1 VISTT
6 LTTPHRGIAPPA
18 TPSVPGSPRGRR
30 RVSRLKRWSADHP
43 AWPVTA
49 LLAFYPL
56 WWAMGLADE
65 SVIFMAIP
73 MLLRMCSWHRSGRAI
88 KVPPAFGL
96 WLLFLVCAAAGGATL
111 GLQAPNTVV
120 SPLSNRLLSFGDRSL
135 TYGALTVLL
144 LYAGNLLEGE
154 LARRRLAWLLG
165 LVGIYATIGGVA
177 GVVAPG
183 FQFTSP
189 MAYLL
194 PRSMQANNLLQAT
207 LYPGFA
213 QVTGILGVTEGRP
226 KAPFEYTNTWGEC
239 LSILLPWL
247 FVVWWSYGSR
257 RQRKLVVITAAIAL
271 IPLVYSLNR
280 GVWVGVGLTAVYLA
294 VRLAARGKLAMLGVV
309 CGTLALVAV
318 AILATPLQGLV
329 TARLQHQQSNSIRAS
344 LSGAAIQAANAAPI
358 TGFGDTRHQQGS
370 ATSIAVGPSSS
381 CPTCAQYP
389 VGSNGQLYLL
399 LVCDGWLGAALFFS
413 FFAYLAWRYRRDKTP
428 YGMAGVLVILLSFLY
443 MFAYDSLTA
452 PLEFTLL
459 AVALLWRNDQWRR
472 GESGENRGV
481 DHPSPARRVLAP
493 MSWRPVVRAVTV
505 PAAAPA
511 RRSLNGHGVSSA
523 GQGASAGAIGDGHGA
538 STDGAG
544 AIGDGHG
551 ASTDGQR
558 VSAVP
563 GRSRPDRRLAEVAR
577 GGLLNM
583 VGAGVAGL
591 GTVVLTVI
599 VTRSFSL
606 AVAGGFFTAISLF
619 LIIEA
624 VVSLGAATGTTYF
637 IARLRSLG
645 QQGRIPEVL
654 RTAIRPVAIL
664 SVAAGGVL
672 ALLATPAAH
681 LLAHGQL
688 THAGARPDEVAA
700 ELRALAVALPFAAI
714 LDTLLGASR
723 GYRAMGP
730 TAIVDRIGRPLLQ
743 LVGVGAVAIAG
754 SAALL
759 APLWAL
765 PYIPAAF
772 IAWWWLRRIRRR
784 PPSDAPAPHTSGPVA
799 DDMAAAKA
807 GEPLRFWRFTVPRGL
822 ATLAQ
827 ITIQRIDIVLVA
839 IILGP
844 AEAAVYTAATRF
856 LVAGQFANQ
865 AISMAAQPRFTE
877 MFTQGDRR
885 GANRVYKATTAWLI
899 LMTWPLY
906 LLAVCYGPEII
917 TVFGYS
923 YRAGADVMV
932 ILGLTMLLAT
942 ACGQVDMV
950 LVTTGRSSW
959 SLINGLL
966 AVGVNVGLDLVLIP
980 AYGIAGAAIG
990 WSAAIVLTNLMPLA
1004 QVAATVGLNPFG
1016 RGTLISAALAALS
1029 FGVLPL
1035 AARGLFGDR
1044 VVPSLAAIA
1053 CGCVLMTAGIWR
1065 FRKELNVAAMPGT
1078 RQLAAAL
1085 RLTRKLPAGA
1095 HLYANHI
1102 SITY

>member
-6 LTTPHRGIAPPA
+6 LTAPREIASPA
-18 TPSVPGSPRGRR
+18 RPSVPGTPRGRHRISR
-30 RVSRLKRWSADHP
+30 RRTSRLRQWSARHP
-43 AWPVTA
+43 SWPVTA
-49 LLAFYPL
+49 LLAGYPV

-65 SVIFMAIP
+65 SVIIMAIP
-73 MLLRMCSWHRSGRAI
+73 MLLRMRSWRRSGRAI

-96 WLLFLVCAAAGGATL
+96 WLLFLVCAAAGVATL
-111 GLQAPNTVV
+111 GLTAPHTVA
-120 SPLSNRLLSFGDRSL
+120 SPMSNRLIAFVIRSL
-135 TYGALTVLL
+135 TYAALTILL
-144 LYAGNLLEGE
+144 LYLGNLTDGE

-165 LVGIYATIGGVA
+165 LVGIYTTIGGVG
-177 GVVAPG
+177 GVVAPAL
-183 FQFTSP
+183 QFTSP

-194 PRSMQANNLLQAT
+194 PRSLQANNLLQAA
-207 LYPGFA
+207 LYPGFS
-213 QVTGILGVTEGRP
+213 QVTNILGVAEGRP
-226 KAPFEYTNTWGEC
+226 KAPFEYTNTWGNC

-247 FVVWWSYGSR
+247 FVAWWSYGSR
-257 RQRKLVVITAAIAL
+257 RQRKLVIITAAIAL
-271 IPLVYSLNR
+271 VPLVYSLNR

-294 VRLAARGKLAMLGVV
+294 IRSAARGKLAMLGVL
-309 CGTLALVAV
+309 CGVLVLVGV
-318 AILATPLQGLV
+318 AIVATPLQGLI

-344 LSGAAIQAANAAPI
+344 LSASAIQAANAAPLI
-358 TGFGDTRHQQGS
+358 GFGDTRHQQGS

-381 CPTCAQYP
+381 CPSCAQYP

-399 LVCDGWLGAALFFS
+399 LVCDGWLGAGLFFS

-443 MFAYDSLTA
+443 MFAYVSLTA
-452 PLEFTLL
+452 PLEFTMV
-459 AVALLWRNDQWRR
+459 AVALLWRNDQWLR
-472 GESGENRGV
+472 
-481 DHPSPARRVLAP
+481 DAARRADHAGSAQRLLAGTP
-493 MSWRPVVRAVTV
+493 WRPVKRPVTFQPRPAVKR
-505 PAAAPA
+505 PANGQARPA
-511 RRSLNGHGVSSA
+511 DGQA
-523 GQGASAGAIGDGHGA
+523 GPADPRGPR
-538 STDGAG
+538 TDG
-544 AIGDGHG
+544 
-551 ASTDGQR
+551 
-558 VSAVP
+558 
-563 GRSRPDRRLAEVAR
+563 RLAEVAR
-577 GGLLNM
+577 GGLLNL

-599 VTRSFSL
+599 VTRNFSQ
-606 AVAGGFFTAISLF
+606 AVAGGFFTAMSLF
-619 LIIEA
+619 LIVEA
-624 VVSLGAATGTTYF
+624 IVSLGAATGTTYF

-645 QQGRIPEVL
+645 QQDRIPEVL
-654 RTAIRPVAIL
+654 RTATRPVAVL
-664 SVAAGGVL
+664 SIAAAAAL
-672 ALLATPAAH
+672 ALVAMPMAH

-688 THAGARPDEVAA
+688 SHAGARPAEVAA

-730 TAIVDRIGRPLLQ
+730 TAVVDRIGRPLLQ
-743 LVGVGAVAIAG
+743 LVGVGAVAVAG

-772 IAWWWLRRIRRR
+772 IVWWWLRRIRRR
-784 PPSDAPAPHTSGPVA
+784 AEPHAPAPDRSGRLREGLT
-799 DDMAAAKA
+799 AAA
-807 GEPLRFWRFTVPRGL
+807 GREPLRFWRFTVPRGL

-839 IILGP
+839 ILLGP

-877 MFTQGDRR
+877 MFTLGDYR
-885 GANRVYKATTAWLI
+885 GANRIYKATTAWLV

-917 TVFGYS
+917 TVFGHS

-980 AYGIAGAAIG
+980 AYGIAGAAIA

-1004 QVAATVGLNPFG
+1004 QVAMTVRLSPFG
-1016 RGTLISAALAALS
+1016 RGTVITTALAALS

-1035 AARGLFGDR
+1035 AARGLFGNGIA
-1044 VVPSLAAIA
+1044 PSLSAIGA
-1053 CGCVLMTAGIWR
+1053 GCVLMTVGIWH
-1065 FRKELNVAAMPGT
+1065 FRKELNLAAMPGIP
-1078 RQLAAAL
+1078 QLAAAR
-1085 RLTRKLPAGA
+1085 RLTGKLLPQAR
-1095 HLYANHI
+1095 LDT
-1102 SITY
+1102 S